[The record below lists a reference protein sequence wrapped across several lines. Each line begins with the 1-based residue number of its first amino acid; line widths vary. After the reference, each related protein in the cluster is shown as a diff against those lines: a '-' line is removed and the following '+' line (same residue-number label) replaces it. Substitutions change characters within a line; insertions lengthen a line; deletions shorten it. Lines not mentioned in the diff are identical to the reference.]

1 MTFAPEGFATYYNK
15 SCDVTLP
22 EGVKA
27 RVVTNKG
34 DEEGTLIYKTIAD
47 GDGENKVVPAGT
59 AVMLQTAK
67 STDAQQKT
75 LALSA
80 KSAAA
85 YEGTNY
91 LHGSDVDVTTSG
103 DGLHYKLTYGNDNT
117 ENADVFGWYWGADNG
132 GAFTSPGHKAWLVLP
147 ADAARSFFGLP
158 DDAETTTTSML
169 NAECL
174 MLNEAGAWYTINGV
188 KLDKQPTKK
197 GVYIL
202 NGKKVVVVK

>member
-34 DEEGTLIYKTIAD
+34 SAEGTLVYETIAD

-59 AVMLQTAK
+59 AIMLQTAK

-103 DGLHYKLTYGNDNT
+103 DGLH
-117 ENADVFGWYWGADNG
+117 
-132 GAFTSPGHKAWLVLP
+132 
-147 ADAARSFFGLP
+147 
-158 DDAETTTTSML
+158 
-169 NAECL
+169 
-174 MLNEAGAWYTINGV
+174 
-188 KLDKQPTKK
+188 
-197 GVYIL
+197 
-202 NGKKVVVVK
+202 